1 MTLADMVSK
10 QFTIKEFNQAYEQDL
25 ASFGEDALERKLQ
38 EVRIAMLEETAKLIE
53 NRNKVTALH

>member
-1 MTLADMVSK
+1 MTLADMGSK

-53 NRNKVTALH
+53 NRNKVTA

>member
-53 NRNKVTALH
+53 NRNKIAA